1 MASIKNRKICRF
13 LTDEKTTKRVVEAAA
28 SNSIFLPE
36 SSYPRLEG
44 VAVLARLAQA
54 TTPRAGSSCD
64 WAVRARRRKARAV

>member
-44 VAVLARLAQA
+44 VAVLAKLAQA
-54 TTPRAGSSCD
+54 TTRRAEALCD
-64 WAVRARRRKARAV
+64 WKLRARRHKASAV